1 MTDEREDAPDGAPVS
16 RNGGAHGGSPPEIG
30 QPLRVLVVDADG
42 MPNRD
47 GDTRHVSVAVVE
59 SD

>member
-16 RNGGAHGGSPPEIG
+16 RDGGAHDGSPPEIG
-30 QPLRVLVVDADG
+30 RPLRVLVVDADG

-47 GDTRHVSVAVVE
+47 DDTRHVSLAVVE
-59 SD
+59 RD